1 MKSLGRVAIVTGAGS
16 GVGRAY
22 ALALLA
28 NGYSVALAGRR
39 IETLQASLAEAEEHR
54 ERAIA
59 VATDAGSPESVAEL
73 FARTRPP
80 ANPKYRFRHRKRYH
94 RCNRRKVGPL
104 TPECAARHRAGG
116 TRQARTPQT
125 GFSISQ
131 SSQNRGLGDTTP
143 ERKQGMWKQHTS
155 DRNSTPAPD
164 RAIQ

>member
-16 GVGRAY
+16 GVGRAS

-28 NGYSVALAGRR
+28 NGYPVELAGRR

-54 ERAIA
+54 EHAIA

-94 RCNRRKVGPL
+94 RRNRRRHAQL
-104 TPECAARHRAGG
+104 APECATRH
-116 TRQARTPQT
+116 
-125 GFSISQ
+125 
-131 SSQNRGLGDTTP
+131 
-143 ERKQGMWKQHTS
+143 
-155 DRNSTPAPD
+155 
-164 RAIQ
+164 